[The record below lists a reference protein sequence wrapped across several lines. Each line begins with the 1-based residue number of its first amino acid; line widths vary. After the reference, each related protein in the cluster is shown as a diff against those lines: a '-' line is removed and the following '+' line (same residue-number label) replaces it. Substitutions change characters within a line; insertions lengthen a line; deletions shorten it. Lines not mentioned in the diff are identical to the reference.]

1 MTALDQAFIK
11 AFTQQNTSPL
21 AALPPPVTLPPPAAP
36 AAKQGFARGDDADDG
51 AIPPKTE
58 DRPEKIRAKAKDR
71 PGPERRAGSRAPSR
85 PNPKPSVPS
94 LAETA
99 AAPATATRGGVWA
112 ALERSPKAVTNLRQ
126 TDGGPERLQPQAEE
140 EREASNAARGEASAP
155 AAVASL
161 PASYRFAES
170 VSASLGAWSLPPAV
184 GEEMES
190 GAPVPADYAGFAPA
204 GSEQAPRVLPT
215 LAASPPTPQPFKSGW
230 QVDQF
235 TWPRLCR
242 RLIARAAGELDRLA
256 DALMAANM
264 QGQKVLAVAGYHRGE
279 GATTLLLCAARRLAE
294 RGIKPVLVDADLAQP
309 RLAKRLGV
317 QPQFGWDETEEE
329 EGRSLDQAI
338 VEATANNV
346 ALLPAREPSAE
357 GHRPAGDPAR
367 LPVCL
372 GILREHYDMV
382 LVDLGPLEEAES
394 AQDAMRRT
402 ARLVD
407 AVVLVRNHRL
417 TSAERL
423 AACQEQLTEAGTVVV
438 GIVENF
444 GAAD

>member
-1 MTALDQAFIK
+1 M
-11 AFTQQNTSPL
+11 SP
-21 AALPPPVTLPPPAAP
+21 AP
-36 AAKQGFARGDDADDG
+36 G
-51 AIPPKTE
+51 A
-58 DRPEKIRAKAKDR
+58 
-71 PGPERRAGSRAPSR
+71 
-85 PNPKPSVPS
+85 
-94 LAETA
+94 
-99 AAPATATRGGVWA
+99 GG
-112 ALERSPKAVTNLRQ
+112 
-126 TDGGPERLQPQAEE
+126 
-140 EREASNAARGEASAP
+140 
-155 AAVASL
+155 
-161 PASYRFAES
+161 
-170 VSASLGAWSLPPAV
+170 
-184 GEEMES
+184 
-190 GAPVPADYAGFAPA
+190 YAGFTPA

-279 GATTLLLCAARRLAE
+279 ALPPCCFSPPVGWRR

-346 ALLPAREPSAE
+346 ALLPAREPVGQGPPTRRRS
-357 GHRPAGDPAR
+357 AR

-402 ARLVD
+402 APPGRCRRAGPQPSPHVG
-407 AVVLVRNHRL
+407 R
-417 TSAERL
+417 TSGGMP
-423 AACQEQLTEAGTVVV
+423 GTV
-438 GIVENF
+438 GRSGNRRGGNRRELRGRGLTPQPC
-444 GAAD
+444 GAARLCMKPIGN